1 MIILKGDAL
10 RLRMLDAILSI
21 LRDGVY
27 PVVNPVH
34 HPEIERHF
42 EKLRGIKDLTS
53 SIRLET
59 REWETTIV
67 IKLDTRAKEP
77 VRGELQ

>member
-1 MIILKGDAL
+1 MIVLKGDAL
-10 RLRMLDAILSI
+10 RLRMLDSILSI

-42 EKLRGIKDLTS
+42 ARLRSMRDLTS

-59 REWETTIV
+59 HEWETTIV
-67 IKLDTRAKEP
+67 IKLDTRVKEQ
-77 VRGELQ
+77 VRRELQ